1 MTEVNTSVSQPPF
14 PIAIRPEHIVATET
28 NLIIEPK
35 CDDHSPEDYII
46 KDRDGS
52 TVFAV
57 AGKKHGKRSGREFR
71 DGSGLPLFEMYRVI
85 GISRPLRVRLPGT
98 VGKKDNLVEFS
109 MSVHYGKFDMI
120 VQNAAAETAKHEGD
134 KQATVHVRQAS
145 KESIYIWEL
154 LVGDVKVADIRES
167 KERNGS
173 LGCAPQTNTW
183 YPKPPKRRVLDI
195 KVAEGFDSSLV
206 ALAAVVQ
213 LYLLYSAD

>member
-1 MTEVNTSVSQPPF
+1 MAGVNTSVSQPPF
-14 PIAIRPEHIVATET
+14 PIAIRPEHIAATET

-46 KDRDGS
+46 KDSDGS

-57 AGKKHGKRSGREFR
+57 AGKKHGERSGREFR

-85 GISRPLRVRLPGT
+85 GISRPLRVRLPRSD
-98 VGKKDNLVEFS
+98 GKKDNLVEFS

-120 VQNAAAETAKHEGD
+120 VQNAAVETAKHEHD
-134 KQATVHVRQAS
+134 KQTTVHVRQVS
-145 KESIYIWEL
+145 KESIYVWEM

-167 KERNGS
+167 TEKNDS

-206 ALAAVVQ
+206 SP
-213 LYLLYSAD
+213 YPCT